1 MRRATSTAAGICVA
15 LLALCFALSC
25 PAARADDAGN
35 LDPGWSQSVLE
46 LRINGVRSSEDVVAL
61 RDASGGLWLAEAD
74 FTRLRLRLPHVA
86 PHVTDGRSYL
96 PVAGIRGAKLAFD
109 TQHAAVNITLPADAF
124 ESSAV
129 QFNGGPRPPLSR
141 SGTGAF
147 LNYQLYGQT
156 GQYAGADAASAYAE
170 LGIFNPLGMLD
181 NTAVESASNGL
192 HTFVRLETTFN
203 HDFPD
208 ELETLRLGDDI
219 SVPGSWAEAVRFG
232 GLQWGTNYAIRPDLV
247 TTPLLAAAGT
257 AVVPSTVDVFING
270 KAVGSSQVPAGPFVV
285 NQVPALNGA
294 GDVTIVVKNALGQ
307 EQVVSV
313 PFYSA
318 PVMLQSGLSLFDIDV
333 GPLRENYGLA
343 SDDYGP
349 LLASG
354 TWRHGFTELLTGEA
368 HAEWLRDGPQAAGID
383 IAQALDH
390 WAVVTLDLA
399 EGGQPANAGVLGGP
413 PQLSS
418 SGTYEALGIQHA
430 DAQFSFLLQA
440 QHASAGFREA
450 GDYGSIEP
458 PPLERNIAQ
467 LGWSLGRAGS
477 VQAAFVGQRNFDDTR
492 QQTLALTY
500 QVNIGRGNL
509 SATVSRT
516 TGDTPDTNA
525 SVFYVLPLDSRRNT
539 TTQLRYD
546 TEQPTTPNAALVQT
560 LQKTVPIGAGD
571 GYLLSAGTDGS
582 YETQYTRQ
590 TDAITLQATA
600 ARFADQSAQNLA
612 ATGGLTYMDG
622 ELHAAR
628 TISDSFATVE
638 VGGIPNVTVYLDNQP
653 IAQTDSNGQA
663 LVPYLRSFDVN
674 RLSIDPLQL
683 PLDAAVNDPQ
693 VQIVPP
699 YRSGVLVSFPVKR
712 ERSGVFKLKRADGS
726 AVPAGA
732 TVRFQGQDFPVGLDG
747 LTYVI
752 GYDHGTSGEA
762 RWNGGQ
768 CTFRLPP
775 PPDDQPQPDLGT
787 IACRSTP

>member
-1 MRRATSTAAGICVA
+1 MRRVTSTAAGIRIA
-15 LLALCFALSC
+15 LLVLCCVLAC
-25 PAARADDAGN
+25 AATRADDAGN

-46 LRINGVRSSEDVVAL
+46 LHVNGVRSGEDVVAL
-61 RDASGGLWLAEAD
+61 RDASGGLWLSEAD
-74 FTRLRLRLPHVA
+74 LKRLRLYLPHAA
-86 PHVTDGRSYL
+86 PHVTDGKRYF
-96 PVAGIRGAKLAFD
+96 PVAGIRGAKVAFD
-109 TQHAAVNITLPADAF
+109 PEHSAVNLTLPADAF
-124 ESSAV
+124 ESSAL
-129 QFNGGPRPPLSR
+129 QFNPARPPLSR

-156 GQYAGADAASAYAE
+156 GQYPDANVGSAYTE
-170 LGIFNPLGMLD
+170 LGLFNPLGLLD
-181 NTAVESASNGL
+181 NTVVATDADGV
-192 HTFVRLETTFN
+192 HTFVRLGTTFS

-247 TTPLLAAAGT
+247 TTPLLAASGT
-257 AVVPSTVDVFING
+257 AVVPSTIDVFVNG
-270 KAVGSSQVPAGPFVV
+270 KSVGSSEVPAGPFVV
-285 NQVPALNGA
+285 NQVPALNGS
-294 GDVTIVVKNALGQ
+294 GDVTIVVRNALGQ
-307 EQVVSV
+307 EQIVSV

-318 PVMLQSGLSLFDIDV
+318 PVMLQPGLSLYDIDL

-354 TWRHGFTELLTGEA
+354 TWRHGFTQLLTGEI
-368 HAEWLRDGPQAAGID
+368 HAEALHDGPQAAGID
-383 IAQALDH
+383 LAQALDH

-413 PQLSS
+413 PQPSS
-418 SGTYEALGIQHA
+418 SGAYGALGIQHV
-430 DAQFSFLLQA
+430 DARFSLLLEA
-440 QHASAGFREA
+440 QHASTGFREV
-450 GDYGSIEP
+450 GDYGSSEP

-467 LGWSLGRAGS
+467 VGWSFGRAGS
-477 VQAAFVGQRNFDDTR
+477 LQAAWVGQRNFDETR
-492 QQTLALTY
+492 QQTLGVTY
-500 QVNIGRGNL
+500 QLNVWRGNF
-509 SATVSRT
+509 SANVSRT
-516 TGDTPDTNA
+516 TGVTPDTNV
-525 SVFYVLPLDSRRNT
+525 SVFYVLPLDSRHNT
-539 TTQLRYD
+539 ATQLRYD
-546 TEQPTTPNAALVQT
+546 NSQPTTPNAALVQT
-560 LQKTVPIGAGD
+560 LQKTTPIGAGD

-582 YETQYTRQ
+582 YEAQYTRQ

-600 ARFADQSAQNLA
+600 ARLEEQSAQSLSA
-612 ATGGLTYMDG
+612 AGGLTLMDG

-628 TISDSFATVE
+628 TIQDAFATVE
-638 VGGIPNVTVYLDNQP
+638 VGGLPHVTVYLDNQP

-683 PLDAAVNDPQ
+683 PLDATVNDNQ

-726 AVPAGA
+726 PVPAGA
-732 TVRFQGQDFPVGLDG
+732 TVRFQGADFPVGLDG
-747 LTYVI
+747 LTYVT

-775 PPDDQPQPDLGT
+775 PPAGQPLPDLGT
-787 IACRSTP
+787 IVCRSTP